1 MKRILILLLIV
12 SCSPT
17 KKFQETKEKWEK
29 SVEDLNKLNLE
40 ITQNE
45 DAILFIGSSSIRLWN
60 TIEQDIEPYSSIRR
74 GYGGA
79 KYTDLIHFTERLVE
93 PHNVKA
99 VGIFVANDIKTSQQ
113 LWQSSIDTSLFEI
126 NYLTSFGYRYIESR
140 NVKTT

>member
-60 TIEQDIEPYSSIRR
+60 MKKI
-74 GYGGA
+74 
-79 KYTDLIHFTERLVE
+79 L
-93 PHNVKA
+93 N
-99 VGIFVANDIKTSQQ
+99 
-113 LWQSSIDTSLFEI
+113 
-126 NYLTSFGYRYIESR
+126 LT
-140 NVKTT
+140 VQ